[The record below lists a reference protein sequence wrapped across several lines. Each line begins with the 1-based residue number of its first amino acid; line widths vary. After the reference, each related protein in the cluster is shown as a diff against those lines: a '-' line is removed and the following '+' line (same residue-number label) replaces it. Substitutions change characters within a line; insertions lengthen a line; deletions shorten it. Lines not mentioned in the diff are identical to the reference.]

1 MKALVIGCGS
11 IGRRHISNLIS
22 SDRIDRAIVF
32 TRNRDCLK
40 DIEGRGKVETAA
52 SLETVETDFAV
63 IANDTDKHIETA
75 LRLAGMGI
83 DIFIEK
89 PLSHNTDNIGLLEEQ
104 AKNKGISISLGYNLR
119 FLGIMERI
127 KELLSTQA
135 LGKLYFAKIE
145 VGQYLPDWRK
155 DTDYRNSYSAS
166 ADRGGGVALD
176 LSHELDYMRYFF
188 GNPII
193 WKVIRAKA
201 GDLEMSAEDVFE
213 GIYTYDGGFTCNVH
227 MDCLQKNA
235 KRYIRIEGEK
245 GAILCDFIRKEMR
258 LSIDNAE
265 TVVNDEGM
273 FDLNRTYIDELDH
286 FMDVVEKGSDP
297 AVTLQDGI
305 EVLKLIK
312 DN

>member
-22 SDRIDRAIVF
+22 SDRIDRVIVF
-32 TRNRDCLK
+32 TRNRNCLK
-40 DIEGRGKVETAA
+40 DIDGRGKVETAA
-52 SLETVETDFAV
+52 SLETVEADFAV

-75 LRLAGMGI
+75 LWLAGMGI

-127 KELLSTQA
+127 KKLLSTHA

-145 VGQYLPDWRK
+145 VGQYLPDWREG
-155 DTDYRNSYSAS
+155 TDYRNSYSVS

-213 GIYTYDGGFTCNVH
+213 GIY
-227 MDCLQKNA
+227 
-235 KRYIRIEGEK
+235 
-245 GAILCDFIRKEMR
+245 
-258 LSIDNAE
+258 S
-265 TVVNDEGM
+265 
-273 FDLNRTYIDELDH
+273 
-286 FMDVVEKGSDP
+286 
-297 AVTLQDGI
+297 
-305 EVLKLIK
+305 
-312 DN
+312 